1 MASPT
6 FGAVLARFDRL
17 DLRHLALT
25 GILCTM
31 FGGAFPALVTMFGH
45 GADLAMWFSLWGLL
59 ATFWA
64 ELPLRRLLA
73 PAAPMILWMVFYV
86 VWGTMAADYPIFD
99 EAYRLG
105 LRFLTVAAAMAVVT
119 SRPGRLRVFANAV
132 QLMLVVN
139 LAVTLLLM
147 NRPGYQEMPMF
158 AQLNVDV
165 ESDRFA
171 GLWGNANVAGLV
183 SLMALALAAWASPAL
198 ARIGRACGLAII
210 YLTASRTAAWIL
222 VGLTVGYLAFLAP
235 PRVRAKAL
243 AAALVLAVCGFFALK
258 WTGAS
263 VERLVADSP
272 TISRVLDLTE
282 STTASTRSGTRRGV
296 LAAWFRRI
304 PAEPWYGY
312 GLYTLYGGES
322 SDVAARPGFPVVGP
336 HNLYVGIYLDVGIV
350 GLATFLAVILAQ
362 LVRIRRCPL
371 VPRARHVILGFTLV
385 LLGFSFFNHNM
396 LSSYPG
402 WIGYSLLFLLPAAP
416 ALAEQRSSRR

>member
-1 MASPT
+1 MNGEPGAPPMASPT
-6 FGAVLARFDRL
+6 FGGVLARFDRL

-158 AQLNVDV
+158 AQLNVEV

-183 SLMALALAAWASPAL
+183 SLMALALSAWASPAL

-210 YLTASRTAAWIL
+210 YLTASRTATWIL
-222 VGLTVGYLAFLAP
+222 VGLTAGLPGLPGPP
-235 PRVRAKAL
+235 PRVRPNAL
-243 AAALVLAVCGFFALK
+243 IAALVLAVCGVFFALK
-258 WTGAS
+258 CTGAC
-263 VERLVADSP
+263 VDQAVADSP
-272 TISRVLDLTE
+272 DHLAGAGLPPNPRRQAGRAPSRCVHGRVLAIPADPGTA
-282 STTASTRSGTRRGV
+282 TASTPCTGANPPNGAAFSGSGWWAPQPLRGD
-296 LAAWFRRI
+296 LPGRGHGGA
-304 PAEPWYGY
+304 
-312 GLYTLYGGES
+312 GL
-322 SDVAARPGFPVVGP
+322 
-336 HNLYVGIYLDVGIV
+336 
-350 GLATFLAVILAQ
+350 FLA
-362 LVRIRRCPL
+362 
-371 VPRARHVILGFTLV
+371 
-385 LLGFSFFNHNM
+385 
-396 LSSYPG
+396 
-402 WIGYSLLFLLPAAP
+402 
-416 ALAEQRSSRR
+416 